1 VNSLR
6 ARLLL
11 FLLTL
16 AVVVAAVL
24 GIATYRAVLR
34 ETDDL
39 FDYQLRQMALSLRD
53 QGYVAPDTQ
62 GAIDVEAFDY
72 VVQIWADDGTVVYA
86 SHTAPSSP
94 AATLPLLPA
103 RAVLGFSNIE
113 LSGARW
119 RMFSAA
125 ARGRVIQVAQPLVI
139 RRDRAAAAALRS
151 VAPWLLAAPLVALAV
166 WWLVGTSLAPLHAVT
181 VATRKRAADSLAALP
196 ASGLPSE
203 VAPLVEALNALLG
216 RLRVSFDAQRAFV
229 ADAAHELRSP
239 LTALKLQID
248 LLRRA
253 PDDATRAHAMNEL
266 GRGVERAQRL
276 VEQLLALARAEPGG
290 AETMLAAI
298 DLAETARLA
307 AADSVP
313 MAAARG
319 AEIELDAPQPVSVL
333 GEASALRVLIRNL
346 IDNAVRYSGMGARVA
361 IHVAH
366 DKDLP
371 LLRIDDSGPGIAPA
385 ERARVF
391 DRFYRREGQDE
402 AGSGLGLA
410 IVRAIAQRHNAS
422 IELADS
428 PLGGLRVDVRL
439 PAARPEVVRSIPNAG
454 LTFR

>member
-1 VNSLR
+1 MNSLR

-16 AVVVAAVL
+16 AVVVAAAL
-24 GIATYRAVLR
+24 GGATYRAVLR

-53 QGYVAPDTQ
+53 QGYVAADAHSA
-62 GAIDVEAFDY
+62 GEAEAFDY

-86 SHTAPSSP
+86 SHMAPSSP
-94 AATLPLLPA
+94 AATLPVLPA
-103 RAVLGFSNIE
+103 RAILGFSDID

-125 ARGRVIQVAQPLVI
+125 ARGRVIQIAQPLEI

-151 VAPWLLAAPLVALAV
+151 VAPWLLAAPLVALSV
-166 WWLVGTSLAPLHAVT
+166 WWLIGMSLAPLQAVT
-181 VATRKRAADSLAALP
+181 VATRERGADSLAALP
-196 ASGLPSE
+196 SSGLPSE
-203 VAPLVEALNALLG
+203 VAPLVAALNALLE

-253 PDDATRAHAMNEL
+253 ADDATRAQATNEL

-290 AETMLAAI
+290 AETAFAAI

-319 AEIELDAPQPVSVL
+319 AQIELDAPQPVTVL
-333 GEASALRVLIRNL
+333 GDAPALRVLIRNL
-346 IDNAVRYSGMGARVA
+346 IDNAVRYSGARARVA

-366 DKDLP
+366 DRGSP

-410 IVRAIAQRHNAS
+410 IVRAIAKRHNADL
-422 IELADS
+422 ELAES
-428 PLGGLRVDVRL
+428 PLGGLRVDIRL
-439 PAARPEVVRSIPNAG
+439 PAARSSSAA
-454 LTFR
+454 LDS